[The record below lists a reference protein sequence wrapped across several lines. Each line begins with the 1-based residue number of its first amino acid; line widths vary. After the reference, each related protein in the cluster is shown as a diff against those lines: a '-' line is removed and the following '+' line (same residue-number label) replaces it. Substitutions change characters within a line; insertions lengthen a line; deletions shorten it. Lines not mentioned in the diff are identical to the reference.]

1 MAVLNSC
8 VRACLNIDTKHTF
21 FLMIIKILLFYTHTY
36 AHMIEFQPMTMIFV
50 SYDYL
55 LLQITTS
62 FDFQRRQNLNL
73 KSPIQQ

>member
-1 MAVLNSC
+1 
-8 VRACLNIDTKHTF
+8 
-21 FLMIIKILLFYTHTY
+21 
-36 AHMIEFQPMTMIFV
+36 MIEFQPMTMIFV

-73 KSPIQQ
+73 KSPIQQQEILLVELIKTHKNILQYFFLMRP